1 MMRSTFSGFTIAQLA
16 MAASQ
21 RALDVTGQNIANI
34 NTAGYT
40 RQQVDL
46 VSLNLRN
53 GDSIATSPSSKI
65 GYGVEI
71 TGISQIRDPFL
82 DVQYR
87 NQIAKVGT
95 ADARQSTLDQLA
107 DIFDETDKS
116 ALNQALTDLSSSL
129 EQLSSDSSNS
139 EFDSIVRSR
148 CQVLLNYIHQKAD
161 DLKTVREDTVY
172 TLENSEI
179 PTVNGL
185 LSDIAELNDSIWKS
199 QILGNP
205 ALELKDQR
213 NSKLDELASYLPISV
228 TYKDVPVATGA
239 TYDYPEVK
247 FRASNGITYN
257 LTAGEH
263 GQNYA
268 VLSTERNVNTKGEE
282 DGSMSIFIIPASD
295 FPPNPDDPGIKTDI
309 TDDLKDGTLKGIL
322 DMLNK
327 SGELDSPTSD
337 YRGIGYY
344 EKSFDSF
351 VQTFAKTFNELNQ
364 NTLPVKTVR
373 GMPGPGKVSSTPV
386 AGDASHAQLTY
397 SFDFS
402 KTKGNFA
409 ANETITI
416 NGHSYRFGDGTN
428 GTVAIGNT
436 LEQSMENLATALNTP
451 VGTNLTDPNQPYNLK
466 IDGETSHRTG
476 AWSYDSSSKNLVWKG
491 NRYDAPEF
499 AETVKDKVKALDGSD
514 LSVSYAGD
522 PSNIKDFSLFKTSDG
537 SSVFTAKN
545 IKISD
550 DWMNNSI
557 YILASH
563 DEDAGSTENE
573 NILKMIVALTET
585 RDFNYEYSYTDDN
598 GDLQKGSINFY
609 KGSFSQCYSNLEN
622 TQGIDSAANSAI
634 LNNHVTV
641 LKQTANNRDAVSGVS
656 LDEEGINLMQYQ
668 RSYTAAARLMTT
680 LDEALNV
687 LINNTGVV
695 GR

>member
-161 DLKTVREDTVY
+161 DLKTVREDAVY

-228 TYKDVPVATGA
+228 TYNDVKIATGA
-239 TYDYPEVK
+239 TYEYPVVK
-247 FRASNGITYN
+247 FRASNGISYN

-268 VLSTERNVNTKGEE
+268 ALSTKQNTNAKGET
-282 DGSMSIFIIPASD
+282 DGSVSIFLAPANDFASATESD
-295 FPPNPDDPGIKTDI
+295 DLKTDI
-309 TDDLKDGTLKGIL
+309 TYDIKDGTLKGIV

-373 GMPGPGKVSSTPV
+373 GIPAEGTVSATPV
-386 AGDASHAQLTY
+386 DDSHEKLTY

-402 KTKGNFA
+402 KVKGNFVN
-409 ANETITI
+409 NETITI
-416 NGHSYRFGDGTN
+416 NGFTFKFGDGTN
-428 GTVAIGNT
+428 GTIAIGDT
-436 LEQSMENLATALNTP
+436 LEKSMENLSTALNDDNLGT
-451 VGTNLTDPNQPYNLK
+451 GTNRPYNVTLEG
-466 IDGETSHRTG
+466 DSRGMASGE
-476 AWSYDSSSKNLVWKG
+476 WSYDSLAKKLVWTDNHPDVNG
-491 NRYDAPEF
+491 YAD
-499 AETVKDKVKALDGSD
+499 TLKDKVKAADGSE
-514 LSVSYAGD
+514 LSISYAGD

-537 SSVFTAKN
+537 SSVFTAEN

-585 RDFNYEYSYTDDN
+585 RDFNYEYSYTDEN
-598 GDLQKGSINFY
+598 GDPQKGSINFY

>member
-373 GMPGPGKVSSTPV
+373 GMPSVGTFSSIPSTY
-386 AGDASHAQLTY
+386 AASPDKEQPTY
-397 SFDFS
+397 SLDFS
-402 KTKGNFA
+402 KAKGNFVKG
-409 ANETITI
+409 ESLTI
-416 NGHSYRFGDGTN
+416 NGTVYTFGDGTG
-428 GTVAIGNT
+428 GTIT
-436 LEQSMENLATALNTP
+436 LGATFDQSM
-451 VGTNLTDPNQPYNLK
+451 TNLEAALTSADESNNACNL
-466 IDGETSHRTG
+466 ILDNSTPPTRLSGM
-476 AWSYDSSSKNLVWKG
+476 WNYDTASQKLVWTGNIAQNKG
-491 NRYDAPEF
+491 FTEAN
-499 AETVKDKVKALDGSD
+499 KDKFKAFDGSE
-514 LSVSYAGD
+514 LTFSYAGD

-537 SSVFTAKN
+537 SSVFTAEN

-563 DEDAGSTENE
+563 DEGAGSTENE

>member
-161 DLKTVREDTVY
+161 DLKTVREDAVY

-228 TYKDVPVATGA
+228 TYKDVKIATGA
-239 TYDYPEVK
+239 TYEYPVVK
-247 FRASNGITYN
+247 FRASNGISYN

-268 VLSTERNVNTKGEE
+268 ALSTKQNTNAKGET
-282 DGSMSIFIIPASD
+282 DGSVSIFLAPANDFASATESD
-295 FPPNPDDPGIKTDI
+295 DLKTDI
-309 TDDLKDGTLKGIL
+309 TYDIKDGTLKGIV

-373 GMPGPGKVSSTPV
+373 GIPAEGTVSATPV
-386 AGDASHAQLTY
+386 DDSHERLTY

-402 KTKGNFA
+402 KVKGNFIN
-409 ANETITI
+409 NETITI
-416 NGHSYRFGDGTN
+416 NGFTFKFGDGTN
-428 GTVAIGNT
+428 GTIAIGDT
-436 LEQSMENLATALNTP
+436 LEKSMENLSTALNDDNLGT
-451 VGTNLTDPNQPYNLK
+451 GTNRPYNVTLEG
-466 IDGETSHRTG
+466 DSRGMASGE
-476 AWSYDSSSKNLVWKG
+476 WSYDSLAKKLVWTDNHPDVNG
-491 NRYDAPEF
+491 YAD
-499 AETVKDKVKALDGSD
+499 TLKDKVKAADGSE
-514 LSVSYAGD
+514 LSISYAGD

-563 DEDAGSTENE
+563 DEGAGSTENE